1 MYFKIKKMYKPS
13 KYKAKKTEYNGIIY
27 DSKKEAKR
35 AIELDFFQKNGII
48 TGLQRQVKFSWIET
62 HTLEKCSSLEI
73 KFKRSY
79 IADFVYFD
87 IEKQIEIVEDIKGY
101 KTEVYKKKKKIV
113 EKLFSIKIV
122 EI

>member
-1 MYFKIKKMYKPS
+1 MYKPS
-13 KYKAKKTEYNGIIY
+13 KYRAKKTEYNGIIY

-48 TGLQRQVKFSWIET
+48 TGLQRQVKFNWIET
-62 HTLEKCSSLEI
+62 HQKDFVSDEVQ
-73 KFKRSY
+73 FKRSY

-87 IEKQIEIVEDIKGY
+87 TEKQIEIVEDVKGFL
-101 KTEVYKKKKKIV
+101 TAEYKKKKKIV

>member
-1 MYFKIKKMYKPS
+1 MYKPS